1 MATDTGTT
9 DYRVVVSVADPDHVG
24 QLMRTALDVARDR
37 DGDVFV
43 VSVVGE
49 SRSSPF
55 WVFRD
60 EVIKAEFSG
69 DRRELLDRAIDAAEG
84 TGIDVD
90 GRLAVADSVA
100 SGILTAATDC
110 DADAILM
117 GWHARRHSDILMGHI
132 VDDVVASAPCD
143 VLVEKIG
150 PTADGVETVLL
161 PAGPGAHT
169 TLAAG
174 VSRAIAR
181 ANDARVDVLRV
192 VAPDAAD
199 ETREEAETLVAEA
212 ASAVGDVAT
221 TTNVVEGEDVTETLV
236 SAAEERDVTV
246 VGGGGRGRLRRVVV
260 GSTARTVGQRAETTV
275 IVATHSQGPRSWLA
289 RRLS

>member
-1 MATDTGTT
+1 MATDPAAT
-9 DYRVVVSVADPDHVG
+9 DYRVAVSVAESDQIG
-24 QLMRTALDVARDR
+24 QLMRTAIDIARDR

-43 VSVVGE
+43 ISVVGE

-60 EVIKAEFSG
+60 EVIKEEFSG
-69 DRRELLDRAIDAAEG
+69 DRRELLDRAIAIAEG
-84 TGIDVD
+84 TNVDVD
-90 GRLAVADSVA
+90 GRLVVADSVA

-150 PTADGVETVLL
+150 PTANGVETICL

-169 TLAAG
+169 ALAAG
-174 VSRAIAR
+174 VCHAIAR
-181 ANDARVDVLRV
+181 ANEARVDVLRV
-192 VAPDAAD
+192 VAPDASD

-221 TTNVVEGEDVTETLV
+221 TTNVVEGEDVAETLV

-246 VGGGGRGRLRRVVV
+246 IGGGGGSRLRRVVV
-260 GSTARTVGQRAETTV
+260 GSTARTVGRRAETTV
-275 IVATHSQGPRSWLA
+275 IVATRPQGARSWLA